1 VKSVQESYLNNF
13 TFVLIFCEQLYFAQN
28 SCLLLKKEITD
39 RLSMT
44 IKLNNMSL
52 NQPIRHD
59 DSIQIDLENPILPVS
74 GQNKAWRSLRAD
86 IRSANILPV
95 QLL

>member
-1 VKSVQESYLNNF
+1 
-13 TFVLIFCEQLYFAQN
+13 
-28 SCLLLKKEITD
+28 
-39 RLSMT
+39 
-44 IKLNNMSL
+44 MSL